1 VQVSNLIIIYT
12 KKILCQKPIIT
23 LNDKHF
29 NTNVSSEYLD
39 TNSRD
44 LMLSVDG
51 AEIIN
56 EEQWLITTR
65 LGTGDIRNLSTGLK
79 TLINIYNLKKC
90 GGTGTVDIREVG
102 ENLVP
107 QLLLVADDSGICL
120 YTGNYNFIGLVDEG
134 YEFTVDD
141 VHQVIGTV
149 ALSLKLE
156 EIRGRKKC

>member
-1 VQVSNLIIIYT
+1 
-12 KKILCQKPIIT
+12 
-23 LNDKHF
+23 
-29 NTNVSSEYLD
+29 
-39 TNSRD
+39 
-44 LMLSVDG
+44 MLSVDG

-56 EEQWLITTR
+56 EQTWLITTR
-65 LGTGDIRNLSTGLK
+65 FGTGDIKNLSTGLK
-79 TLINIYNLKKC
+79 ALINIYNLKKC

-107 QLLLVADDSGICL
+107 QLLLVTDNSGICL
-120 YTGNYNFIGLVDEG
+120 YTGNYNFVGLVDEN

-156 EIRGRKKC
+156 EIRGQKK